1 MTGDACVNVEVPG
14 ASPPARQA
22 GDGAA
27 GDLRVTSAERD
38 SPATA
43 LTWRLAATPM
53 IAKDFFLA
61 KDFNR
66 ISVKILRDH

>member
-1 MTGDACVNVEVPG
+1 MTEDVCVNVEVPG
-14 ASPPARQA
+14 ASPPGGRA

-38 SPATA
+38 SPVTA

-53 IAKDFFLA
+53 ITNDFFLA